1 MYLVQ
6 LFYLFLNNRIEL
18 WRFGATH
25 VVVSGVEIG
34 LSGQFNHLAQ

>member
-18 WRFGATH
+18 WRFGGTH
-25 VVVSGVEIG
+25 VIVSGVEIDLNG
-34 LSGQFNHLAQ
+34 PFNHLAQ